1 MNSIVKFD
9 LWNVASYASLL
20 FVCYQYQC
28 LSSRVE
34 WGRGGSSV
42 SHRRISLK
50 ASVSKSEENGEKEV
64 GIALIIYKRDSYP
77 FLLFP
82 RNKCYQASR
91 RNATDDID
99 RTRQR
104 KTHNQK
110 QSSKALEWPLL
121 WSSSTWP
128 SAPSWPSS
136 SAAASLAET
145 ESPSSSKTP
154 GSCQEQQ
161 EVELETKVHLKVRN
175 HGEGP
180 Y

>member
-1 MNSIVKFD
+1 MKRCF
-9 LWNVASYASLL
+9 LCKLL
-20 FVCYQYQC
+20 FICYQYQC
-28 LSSRVE
+28 LSSGVE

-110 QSSKALEWPLL
+110 QNGRGSDPLL
-121 WSSSTWP
+121 LGLLRLPDLLPVQRRPLRRRSHPRHQRHRGAVRSSRQP
-128 SAPSWPSS
+128 GQVFVL
-136 SAAASLAET
+136 AAVL
-145 ESPSSSKTP
+145 
-154 GSCQEQQ
+154 
-161 EVELETKVHLKVRN
+161 N
-175 HGEGP
+175 WIF
-180 Y
+180 